1 VTLTSAYNE
10 VPPQP
15 SRLTAVPPS
24 RATKRTVFGPRLKGA
39 ARHLGGSTA
48 VILSVLTV
56 TFLVTRV
63 FAPDPTALF
72 LAPAGNGFVNSTAA
86 AAETAKV
93 RASLGLGQPL
103 VVQYY
108 RFIDQLLHGNL
119 GRSFETG
126 RPVTSDLL
134 DRLPATAELALY
146 ALIFGISLGVIV
158 GVLCAIRSDGIF
170 DHVARF
176 FTVGALSLPQFWIGL
191 MLLWLFFTK
200 LHWAP
205 GPIGRL
211 PVGVAP
217 PRTLTGFYTVD
228 GLLQGDWSATWDATR
243 QLLLPVLTLGLGLAG
258 PICKIVR
265 TSMVE
270 ALTSDYVRTA
280 TAMGFGQRRICLVY
294 ALKNGL
300 LPLVTVLAGIIA
312 FTFCGSVLV
321 EGVFGWPGVGNYA
334 LQSIQDSDFPA
345 IQGFVVYA
353 AILYVVVYE
362 LLNFV
367 YTLVDP
373 RIRA

>member
-10 VPPQP
+10 VPPSP
-15 SRLTAVPPS
+15 SPPVAVPTS
-24 RATKRTVFGPRLKGA
+24 RVTKKAVFRPRLKGA
-39 ARHLGGSTA
+39 ATHLGGSAA

-72 LAPAGNGFVNSTAA
+72 LAPAGNGFVNSAAA

-119 GRSFETG
+119 GRSFQTG
-126 RPVTSDLL
+126 RPVTADLL
-134 DRLPATAELALY
+134 DRLPATAELAMY
-146 ALIFGISLGVIV
+146 ALIFGVSLGVVV
-158 GVLCAIRSDGIF
+158 GVVSAMRRDGLF

-200 LHWAP
+200 LNWAP
-205 GPIGRL
+205 GPVGRL

-217 PRTLTGFYTVD
+217 PQTITGFYTID
-228 GLLQGDWSATWDATR
+228 GLLQGDWSTTWDATR
-243 QLLLPVLTLGLGLAG
+243 QLVLPVLTLGLGLAG

-270 ALTSDYVRTA
+270 ALTSDYIRTA
-280 TAMGFGQRRICLVY
+280 IAMGFGRRRICLVY
-294 ALKNGL
+294 GLKNGL

-312 FTFCGSVLV
+312 FTLCGSVLV

-353 AILYVVVYE
+353 AILYVLVYE
-362 LLNFV
+362 LLNLV
-367 YTLVDP
+367 YSLVDP